1 MKIPNPPLT
10 DEETSR
16 HVFYGSISSSLECL
30 NDRLD
35 NDDELIK
42 DNTNA
47 LYDKYHQLKTSLED
61 IHVRINR
68 RVYTDEFDLLREDVH
83 ILTQKEIAHRT
94 AWATGK
100 TFIIGA
106 WIVFALLFGWATTL
120 TQKNFDT
127 YIQTIQD
134 NTKVTGTL
142 QTKVVNLE
150 NKLMESKIYHDE
162 KSKVL
167 DALEEQTDYLEDT
180 IKTQYSNINK
190 LNSQVN
196 KLENRLDAKIN

>member
-1 MKIPNPPLT
+1 MKIPTPPLT
-10 DEETSR
+10 DEQINR

-35 NDDELIK
+35 NDDVLIK
-42 DNTNA
+42 DNTDA
-47 LYDKYHQLKTSLED
+47 LYEKYHQLKNSLDD
-61 IHVRINR
+61 IHVRINQ
-68 RVYTDEFDLLREDVH
+68 RVYTDEFDILQENVH

-106 WIVFALLFGWATTL
+106 WIVFALLFGWAYTL
-120 TQKNFDT
+120 TQKSFDT
-127 YIQTIQD
+127 YIETISD
-134 NTKVTGTL
+134 NKEIISTQQSKIL
-142 QTKVVNLE
+142 LIE
-150 NKLMESKIYHDE
+150 NKLLESKIYHDD

-167 DALEEQTDYLEDT
+167 KALEEQADYLEDT

-196 KLENRLDAKIN
+196 KLENKLDAKGN